1 MQKLLPETKVVKTLN
16 HLGSGLMTNPDQ
28 FNETLTGFY
37 CGNDKKAK
45 EDVVKILQDFGWKET
60 FDLGDISMS
69 RYTEMLG
76 AFWVPVYGQLGN
88 MNWGIKLVKDM
99 KKK

>member
-1 MQKLLPETKVVKTLN
+1 
-16 HLGSGLMTNPDQ
+16 
-28 FNETLTGFY
+28 
-37 CGNDKKAK
+37 
-45 EDVVKILQDFGWKET
+45 
-60 FDLGDISMS
+60 MS

-76 AFWVPVYGQLGN
+76 TFWVPVYGQLGN

>member
-1 MQKLLPETKVVKTLN
+1 
-16 HLGSGLMTNPDQ
+16 MTSPSNLAEPI
-28 FNETLTGFY
+28 TGFY
-37 CGNDKKAK
+37 CGNDKSAK
-45 EDVVKILQDFGWKET
+45 EVVNNILHDFGWTDT

-76 AFWVPVYGQLGN
+76 AIWVPIYGQLKT
-88 MNWGIKLVKDM
+88 MDWGFRLIRDL